1 LSGSPRARRLAPE
14 ANARNVPAVER
25 GARTIDA
32 LFGALPVIETTG
44 RVWILDDESLK
55 QINVRLGVTDGVST
69 ELLRILEGEM
79 SVSESLQDG
88 TTLITNIT
96 TPDESSSGANAGSPF
111 IPQFGRRR

>member
-1 LSGSPRARRLAPE
+1 
-14 ANARNVPAVER
+14 
-25 GARTIDA
+25 
-32 LFGALPVIETTG
+32 
-44 RVWILDDESLK
+44 
-55 QINVRLGVTDGVST
+55 
-69 ELLRILEGEM
+69 LLRILEGEM